1 MLILKVL
8 DISAV
13 DLVSVQLDSDSNIYD
28 MVVALLSFLPG
39 TSQECYDDE
48 LSTYLLNASRGSTQ
62 GFIHPITIQR
72 IILTKDFMKGNAK
85 KYINK
90 CRKYAGTPLLI
101 AYLGITIFYIGYNT
115 RHPPVEALTCQG
127 FSPDHPGINGS
138 CVLVTYSTIL

>member
-13 DLVSVQLDSDSNIYD
+13 DLVSVQLASYSNIHD
-28 MVVALLSFLPG
+28 MVVALLSYLPG

-72 IILTKDFMKGNAK
+72 IILTEDFMKGNAK

-90 CRKYAGTPLLI
+90 CRKIRRYTVVNNSIPRYNDILHRLQYEASTSRGT
-101 AYLGITIFYIGYNT
+101 YM
-115 RHPPVEALTCQG
+115 
-127 FSPDHPGINGS
+127 PGILS
-138 CVLVTYSTIL
+138 